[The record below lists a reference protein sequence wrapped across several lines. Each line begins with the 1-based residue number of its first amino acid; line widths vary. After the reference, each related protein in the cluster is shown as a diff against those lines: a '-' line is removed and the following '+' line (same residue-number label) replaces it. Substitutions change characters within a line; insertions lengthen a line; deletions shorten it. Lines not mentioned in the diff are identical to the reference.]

1 MAPRGEGI
9 VPGSLNLF
17 LALLRQSWRWLVLL
31 GPWSVDQRQGVT
43 VPNLCSRAAG
53 PLTGAPNPRAPRL
66 GPRAFSISVVNSFGG
81 NFVWLYI
88 FIHATISSLTVPL
101 LLLSGANHRAHRFR
115 LRQQSDASFDF
126 SGSSVYCF

>member
-9 VPGSLNLF
+9 GPGSLNLF

-53 PLTGAPNPRAPRL
+53 PLTGGPPTP

-88 FIHATISSLTVPL
+88 FIHATISS
-101 LLLSGANHRAHRFR
+101 
-115 LRQQSDASFDF
+115 
-126 SGSSVYCF
+126 